1 VKAELSSTFTWNGY
15 RCPHDGDC
23 QIDTESL
30 PLDHCGKRV
39 WISRIITATKD
50 EHYGP
55 YSALHAFPVKFFTPV
70 DLLTCWPIATSL
82 LYSFVIHCIVYLN
95 YYSIVV
101 KLYDIYHIVIH
112 TFVWELHSEKYRI
125 ECGRSR
131 VQRKDYKIDMCC
143 FSVNHAALRWKSK
156 E

>member
-1 VKAELSSTFTWNGY
+1 MYLVKVELSSTFTWNGY
-15 RCPHDGDC
+15 RCPHDGDG

-50 EHYGP
+50 EHYCP
-55 YSALHAFPVKFFTPV
+55 YSALHAFPVKLFTPV
-70 DLLTCWPIATSL
+70 DPLLPHCCIVL
-82 LYSFVIHCIVYLN
+82 VIHCIVYLN
-95 YYSIVV
+95 YYSIFV

-112 TFVWELHSEKYRI
+112 TFVWELHNEKYRI

-131 VQRKDYKIDMCC
+131 VQHKDFKINMCC
-143 FSVNHAALRWKSK
+143 FSV
-156 E
+156 

>member
-1 VKAELSSTFTWNGY
+1 MYLVKAELSSTFTWNGY

-23 QIDTESL
+23 QMDTESL

-50 EHYGP
+50 EHFGP

-70 DLLTCWPIATSL
+70 DPLI
-82 LYSFVIHCIVYLN
+82 YSCVIHCIVYLN
-95 YYSIVV
+95 YYSIFV
-101 KLYDIYHIVIH
+101 KLYDIYQIVIH
-112 TFVWELHSEKYRI
+112 TFVWELHIEKYRI

-131 VQRKDYKIDMCC
+131 VQHKDYKIDICC
-143 FSVNHAALRWKSK
+143 FSVKHAALRWKSK
-156 E
+156 D